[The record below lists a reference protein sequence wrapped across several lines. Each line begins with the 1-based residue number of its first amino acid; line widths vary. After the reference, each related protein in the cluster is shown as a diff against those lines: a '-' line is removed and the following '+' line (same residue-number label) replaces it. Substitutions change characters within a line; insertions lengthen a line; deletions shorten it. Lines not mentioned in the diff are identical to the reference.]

1 MIKENTFKDNS
12 PVAHATNGG
21 AISIECDFINTQVE
35 VTRGKTSPREL
46 TSDFSVFDVQ
56 SSTFINSMSDENHEF
71 YKYRNSLKLDQLIIK
86 KNVFDGNEIG

>member
-12 PVAHATNGG
+12 PVANATNGG

-71 YKYRNSLKLDQLIIK
+71 YKYRNSLKLYQLIIK